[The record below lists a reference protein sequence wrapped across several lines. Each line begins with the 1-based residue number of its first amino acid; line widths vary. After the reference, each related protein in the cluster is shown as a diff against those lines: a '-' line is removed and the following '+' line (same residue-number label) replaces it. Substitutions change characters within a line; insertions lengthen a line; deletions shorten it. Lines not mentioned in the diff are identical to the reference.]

1 MTMTLTDLFSFL
13 LPAAVKASAVLV
25 GAFAVTRLVVKA
37 SAAAR
42 YLVWQLSI
50 AAVLALTVAS
60 ALITPR
66 WRILP
71 SFLALSSTSSVQP
84 SERASGRASPAVHE
98 TPAPAI
104 GAAASPRV
112 SSTIVQSTAIERDRA
127 APVARSLASSYP
139 LGTTLRA
146 LWLAGALAIL
156 LRFLIG
162 SLAAR
167 RFTRGAQPIEA
178 KEWARL
184 NETMALAAGL
194 GHPVSLLKSRR
205 ASTPMTFGVLNP
217 VVLLPSDADEWTD
230 ERRRVVLLHEL
241 AHVRRFDALTNVLV
255 TVACAVYWFNPLMW
269 IAAGRMRAE
278 AERACDDWVLRAGVQ
293 ASSYADHLLSL
304 IQSIGG
310 APTPAAALPMAS
322 RSTFEGRLLAILE
335 PNMNR
340 SGLRRGQVALLTTGI
355 VALVL
360 PLSAMTTAVSAAPH
374 VSPAANTNQAQPTP
388 PPRSD
393 SQKSKADRAKSESPT
408 DTDLA
413 PPGIAVHIDREWGKT
428 SQVQSPMSQ
437 SALDG
442 LVAASKDSDVGV
454 RLESIRALGKSGDPR
469 AIAALSEA
477 LRSDRDV
484 AVRRAAAWALGNLD
498 DTRAVPALTTA
509 LKADTSVEV
518 RRTVVWALGEIGDK
532 SASSSLSQ
540 SLTDRD
546 VQVRRD
552 AVWALGEIGDHGS
565 AAAIETLFKD
575 KDASVRQQAV
585 WAVGEIGSHESVG
598 ALTALL
604 YDTSS
609 AVRNQA
615 AWALGE
621 IGDRSAVDALGNALR
636 ADSDA
641 GVRETAA
648 WALGELGD
656 ADAVPALS
664 AGLADPSDRVR
675 STCAWALGEI
685 SPHTAPT
692 ALINALTDP
701 VVEVRRNAV
710 WALAQIGDRGG
721 ASAQAL
727 RAATR
732 DSDPGVKRGALRA
745 LAMIGDSTAYDALA
759 EMLKD
764 PDPAVRKEAAA
775 ALGGRASGWA
785 EPRPRPRPQ
794 PQPRPRPDGW

>member
-1 MTMTLTDLFSFL
+1 MNMPLTDLVSFL
-13 LPAAVKASAVLV
+13 LPAALKASAIIVAAL
-25 GAFAVTRLVVKA
+25 AVTRFLARA

-50 AAVLALTVAS
+50 AAVLSLTIAS
-60 ALITPR
+60 ALIAPR
-66 WRILP
+66 WRVLP
-71 SFLALSSTSSVQP
+71 SFLALSSNVSQP
-84 SERASGRASPAVHE
+84 PERAFDKRRPTTAPDETPDHRASTASSRVGSTNDGASAIE
-98 TPAPAI
+98 KAPA
-104 GAAASPRV
+104 A
-112 SSTIVQSTAIERDRA
+112 
-127 APVARSLASSYP
+127 SLAQSISSSYSLRTAL
-139 LGTTLRA
+139 LGF
-146 LWLAGALAIL
+146 WLAGAVAIL
-156 LRFLIG
+156 LRFFIG

-167 RFTRGAQPIEA
+167 RFTRGAQPVEA
-178 KEWARL
+178 QAWARL

-217 VVLLPSDADEWTD
+217 IVLLPSDADEWTE

-241 AHVRRFDALTNVLV
+241 AHVRRFDALTNVLA
-255 TVACAVYWFNPLMW
+255 TVACAAYWFNPLMW
-269 IAAGRMRAE
+269 IAAARMRAE

-293 ASSYADHLLSL
+293 ASSYADHLLAL
-304 IQSIGG
+304 VQSIGG
-310 APTPAAALPMAS
+310 TPTPASALPMAS

-340 SGLRRGQVALLTTGI
+340 SGLRRGQVALLAIAI
-355 VALVL
+355 VAMVL
-360 PLSAMTTAVSAAPH
+360 PLSAMTTAVSPTPRPL
-374 VSPAANTNQAQPTP
+374 STANANQAQPTP
-388 PPRSD
+388 KSD
-393 SQKSKADRAKSESPT
+393 SEKVKADRGKIESKT
-408 DTDLA
+408 DADLA
-413 PPGIAVHIDREWGKT
+413 SPGIAVHIDGSWGESNKAVST
-428 SQVQSPMSQ
+428 MSQ

-454 RLESIRALGKSGDPR
+454 RLESIRTLGKSGDPR
-469 AIAALSEA
+469 AIAALAEA

-484 AVRRAAAWALGNLD
+484 AVRGAAAWALGNLD
-498 DTRAVPALTTA
+498 DTRAVPALTAA
-509 LKADTSVEV
+509 LRADTSVEV

-532 SASSSLSQ
+532 SASASLAQ
-540 SLTDRD
+540 SLNDHDT
-546 VQVRRD
+546 QVRRD

-575 KDASVRQQAV
+575 KDAAVRQQAV
-585 WAVGEIGSHESVG
+585 WALGEIGSRESAPG
-598 ALTALL
+598 LTALL

-621 IGDRSAVDALGNALR
+621 IGDRSAVEALGSALR
-636 ADSDA
+636 SDSDA

-664 AGLADPSDRVR
+664 AGLGDAFDRVR
-675 STCAWALGEI
+675 TTCAWALGEI

-692 ALINALTDP
+692 ALINALSDP
-701 VVEVRRNAV
+701 VVEVRQDAV
-710 WALAQIGDRGG
+710 WALAHIGDR
-721 ASAQAL
+721 ASTPAL
-727 RAATR
+727 RAAMR
-732 DSDPGVKRGALRA
+732 DSDARVKRGALRA
-745 LAMIGDSTAYDALA
+745 LAVIGDSTAYDALA

-775 ALGGRASGWA
+775 ALGGRSSGWPD
-785 EPRPRPRPQ
+785 PRPRPRPQ